1 MNYPLPRLF
10 KNGGIKDLLKI
21 FFFPIIILIIDA
33 FLDYYNIYQQ
43 ITWIDIPMHFIGGV
57 TLGFS
62 FSLFLKLL
70 QRKAYI
76 GYMYELVF
84 FIFVISL
91 VSLTAVTW
99 EFNEFILDM
108 IDIEKRQLTLADTIA
123 DLFLGLLGGC
133 IGYLYSKFKGHS
145 TFF

>member
-1 MNYPLPRLF
+1 MNYSLPRLF
-10 KNGGIKDLLKI
+10 KNGGTKDLLKI

-43 ITWIDIPMHFIGGV
+43 ITWIDIPMHFIGGI
-57 TLGFS
+57 TLGLS

-84 FIFVISL
+84 FIFVIS
-91 VSLTAVTW
+91 
-99 EFNEFILDM
+99 
-108 IDIEKRQLTLADTIA
+108 
-123 DLFLGLLGGC
+123 
-133 IGYLYSKFKGHS
+133 
-145 TFF
+145 